1 MQRLNSKIAPPVAPN
16 QAVTPAVRDLVAR
29 SAALPRGLAFLNR
42 GPVECVAS
50 ALGAPVHLV
59 EHARTCLQDGP
70 ERVQLLEE
78 HAAAVQRSRQAWPAS
93 PVHLAPPHRGPE
105 EVVGEAER
113 HPLGVEFLL
122 RGPFETVAVT
132 FGAHPDVV
140 LAAREL
146 LGARG
151 TPAGN
156 ASAGR

>member
-1 MQRLNSKIAPPVAPN
+1 MQRINSKIPPVAPS
-16 QAVTPAVRDLVAR
+16 QRVTRAVRDLVAR

-59 EHARTCLQDGP
+59 EQARTCLQDGP
-70 ERVQLLEE
+70 ERVLLLEE
-78 HAAAVQRSRQAWPAS
+78 HAAAVQRSRQAWPTS
-93 PVHLAPPHRGPE
+93 PVHFAPPPRGPE

-113 HPLGVEFLL
+113 HPLGVEFLI

-140 LAAREL
+140 LAARDL
-146 LGARG
+146 IGARG

-156 ASAGR
+156 SSAGR

>member
-1 MQRLNSKIAPPVAPN
+1 MQRINSMIPPVAPS
-16 QAVTPAVRDLVAR
+16 QRVTPAVRDLVAR

-70 ERVQLLEE
+70 ARVQLLEE
-78 HAAAVQRSRQAWPAS
+78 HAAAVQRSRQAWPTS
-93 PVHLAPPHRGPE
+93 PVHFAPPPRGPQ

-113 HPLGVEFLL
+113 HPLGVEFLI

-140 LAAREL
+140 LAARDL
-146 LGARG
+146 LGARS

-156 ASAGR
+156 SSAGR

>member
-1 MQRLNSKIAPPVAPN
+1 MQRLTPMVSHPVAPD
-16 QAVTPAVRDLVAR
+16 VRITPAVRDLVAR

-42 GPVECVAS
+42 GPTECVAS

-59 EHARTCLQDGP
+59 EHVRTCLEDGP

-78 HAAAVQRSRQAWPAS
+78 HAAAVQRSLKAWPTS
-93 PVHLAPPHRGPE
+93 PVHFAPSPRGPE

-146 LGARG
+146 LGARPIPAG
-151 TPAGN
+151 TP
-156 ASAGR
+156 SAGR

>member
-1 MQRLNSKIAPPVAPN
+1 MQRLNPRVSNPVATD
-16 QAVTPAVRDLVAR
+16 VRITPAVRDLVAR

-42 GPVECVAS
+42 GPTECVAS

-59 EHARTCLQDGP
+59 EHARACLEDGP
-70 ERVQLLEE
+70 DRAQLLEE
-78 HAAAVQRSRQAWPAS
+78 HAAAVQRSRQASPTS
-93 PVHLAPPHRGPE
+93 PVHFSQPPRGPE
-105 EVVGEAER
+105 EVVDEAQR

-140 LAAREL
+140 LAARDL

-151 TPAGN
+151 IPAGTTS
-156 ASAGR
+156 ASR